1 MSTLSRRL
9 ESKEPDFDPDFDV
22 SDMKLDI
29 SDSDA
34 SKQLKL
40 LVVCAAKYDF
50 FFDLFMEVNI
60 MLKCSF
66 VN

>member
-9 ESKEPDFDPDFDV
+9 ESKEPDFDV
-22 SDMKLDI
+22 SDIDI

-50 FFDLFMEVNI
+50 FFDLFMQVNI